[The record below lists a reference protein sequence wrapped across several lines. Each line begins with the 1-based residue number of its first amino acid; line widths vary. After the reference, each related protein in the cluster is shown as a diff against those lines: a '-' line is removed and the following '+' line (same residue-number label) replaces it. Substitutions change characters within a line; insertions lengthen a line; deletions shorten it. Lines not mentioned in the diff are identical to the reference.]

1 MLILKPASHADD
13 MEVDRKEEIVTP
25 GQVITKDLAFM
36 RGHGTFTLN
45 EQLVASV
52 AGKIERVNKLVS
64 VKPLKTRFNGEIGDV
79 VVGRIVELGNK
90 RWRVDIQ
97 GRQEA
102 TLLLSSINLPGG
114 VQRRKNEADEM
125 EMRSFFAEG
134 DMLSAE
140 VQAFFGDG
148 GCSLHTRSFKYG
160 KLRNGCL
167 VVAPSAL
174 IKRSKSHFIS
184 LSCGVDVVLGLN
196 GYIWVQKHVFISPE
210 MQNQPEGLYINEN
223 DEISMEEREAISR
236 VCNIITVLVNHK
248 QMIYE
253 TIIVFM
259 YENSLEYQPVELL
272 SADLQKSLIDS
283 AISQLEASE

>member
-1 MLILKPASHADD
+1 

-45 EQLVASV
+45 DQLVASV
-52 AGKIERVNKLVS
+52 AGRIERVNKLVS

-174 IKRSKSHFIS
+174 IKRSKSHFVS
-184 LSCGVDVVLGLN
+184 LSCGVDIVLGLN
-196 GYIWVQKHVFISPE
+196 GYIWVQKHIFISPE

-223 DEISMEEREAISR
+223 DEITLEEREAMARIS
-236 VCNIITVLVNHK
+236 NIITALVNHK
-248 QMIYE
+248 EMIYE
-253 TIIVFM
+253 TIIVYM

-272 SADLQKSLIDS
+272 NVDLQKSLIE
-283 AISQLEASE
+283 AAVSQLEGTE

>member
-79 VVGRIVELGNK
+79 VVGRIAELGNK

-236 VCNIITVLVNHK
+236 VCNIITALVNHK

-283 AISQLEASE
+283 AISQLEAAE

>member
-1 MLILKPASHADD
+1 

-45 EQLVASV
+45 DQLVASV
-52 AGKIERVNKLVS
+52 AGRIERVNKLVS

-160 KLRNGCL
+160 KLRSGCL

-184 LSCGVDVVLGLN
+184 LSCGVDIVLGLN

-223 DEISMEEREAISR
+223 DEISTEEREAIAR
-236 VCNIITVLVNHK
+236 VCNIITALVNHK
-248 QMIYE
+248 HMIFE
-253 TIIVFM
+253 TVIVYM
-259 YENSLEYQPVELL
+259 YENSLDYQPVELL
-272 SADLQKSLIDS
+272 GLDLQKSLIDS
-283 AISQLEASE
+283 AILQLEGTE